1 MMNIKR
7 KYAIC
12 VDKNRILFLD
22 QLDERIISV
31 YEMSDI
37 SNATLFNSKQ
47 DVLDAIKD
55 LTTPSETE
63 WEYSRYYN
71 FDEIDIVEVFMMYK
85 VMDREDWIEEKR
97 IEN

>member
-1 MMNIKR
+1 MNIKR

-12 VDKNRILFLD
+12 VNKNRILFLD
-22 QLDERIISV
+22 QMDEKIITV

-47 DVLDAIKD
+47 DVLDVIKG
-55 LTTPSETE
+55 LTKPSETE

-71 FDEIDIVEVFMMYK
+71 FNEIDIVEVTMMYK
-85 VMDREDWIEEKR
+85 VIEKKDWVEEQGADV
-97 IEN
+97 

>member
-1 MMNIKR
+1 MNIKR

-12 VDKNRILFLD
+12 VNKNRILFLD

-31 YEMSDI
+31 YEMNDI

-47 DVLDAIKD
+47 DVLDVIKG

-71 FDEIDIVEVFMMYK
+71 FDEVDIVEVTMMYK
-85 VMDREDWIEEKR
+85 VVDKE
-97 IEN
+97 

>member
-1 MMNIKR
+1 MNIKR

-12 VDKNRILFLD
+12 VNKNRILFLD

-47 DVLDAIKD
+47 DVLDAIRG
-55 LTTPSETE
+55 LTKPSETE

-71 FDEIDIVEVFMMYK
+71 FDEIDIVEVTMMYK
-85 VMDREDWIEEKR
+85 VMNKKDWVEEQKADV
-97 IEN
+97 

>member
-1 MMNIKR
+1 MNIKR

-12 VDKNRILFLD
+12 VNKNRILFLD

-47 DVLDAIKD
+47 DVLDVIKG
-55 LTTPSETE
+55 LTKPSETE

-71 FDEIDIVEVFMMYK
+71 LDEVDIVEATIMYK
-85 VMDREDWIEEKR
+85 VVDKKDWIEEER
-97 IEN
+97 TDV

>member
-1 MMNIKR
+1 MNIKR

-12 VDKNRILFLD
+12 VNKNRILFLD

-47 DVLDAIKD
+47 DVLDAIKG
-55 LTTPSETE
+55 LTKPSETE

-71 FDEIDIVEVFMMYK
+71 FDEIDIVEVTMMYK
-85 VMDREDWIEEKR
+85 VMDKKDWVEEQR
-97 IEN
+97 ADV

>member
-1 MMNIKR
+1 MNIKR

-12 VDKNRILFLD
+12 VNKNRILFLD

-47 DVLDAIKD
+47 DVLDAIKG
-55 LTTPSETE
+55 LIKPSETE
-63 WEYSRYYN
+63 WKYSRYYN
-71 FDEIDIVEVFMMYK
+71 FDEVDIVEVTMMYK
-85 VMDREDWIEEKR
+85 VVDKKDWVEEQR
-97 IEN
+97 ADV

>member
-1 MMNIKR
+1 MNIKR

-12 VDKNRILFLD
+12 VNKNRILFLD

-47 DVLDAIKD
+47 DVLDAIKG
-55 LTTPSETE
+55 LTKPSETE

-71 FDEIDIVEVFMMYK
+71 FDEVDIVEVTMMYK
-85 VMDREDWIEEKR
+85 VVDKKDWVEEQR
-97 IEN
+97 ADV

>member
-1 MMNIKR
+1 MNIKR

-47 DVLDAIKD
+47 DVLDAIRG

-71 FDEIDIVEVFMMYK
+71 FDEIDIVEVTMMYK
-85 VMDREDWIEEKR
+85 VMDKKDWVEEQR
-97 IEN
+97 ADV

>member
-1 MMNIKR
+1 MNIKR

-12 VDKNRILFLD
+12 VNKNRILFLD
-22 QLDERIISV
+22 QLDEKIITV

-47 DVLDAIKD
+47 DVLDVIKG
-55 LTTPSETE
+55 LTKLSETE

-71 FDEIDIVEVFMMYK
+71 LDEVDIVEVTIMYK
-85 VMDREDWIEEKR
+85 VVDKS
-97 IEN
+97 NL

>member
-1 MMNIKR
+1 MNIKR

-22 QLDERIISV
+22 QLDERIIAV

-47 DVLDAIKD
+47 DVLDAIKG

-71 FDEIDIVEVFMMYK
+71 FDKIDIVEVTMMYK
-85 VMDREDWIEEKR
+85 VMDREEWIEEKR

>member
-1 MMNIKR
+1 MNIKR

-12 VDKNRILFLD
+12 VNKNRILFLD

-47 DVLDAIKD
+47 DILDAIKG
-55 LTTPSETE
+55 LTKPSETE

-71 FDEIDIVEVFMMYK
+71 FDEVDIVEVTMMYK
-85 VMDREDWIEEKR
+85 VMDKKDWVEEQR
-97 IEN
+97 ADV

>member
-1 MMNIKR
+1 MNIKR

-12 VDKNRILFLD
+12 VNKNRILFLD
-22 QLDERIISV
+22 QLEERIISV

-47 DVLDAIKD
+47 DVLDAIKG
-55 LTTPSETE
+55 LTKPSETE

-71 FDEIDIVEVFMMYK
+71 FDEIDIVEIIMMYK
-85 VMDREDWIEEKR
+85 VMDREDWIKEKR

>member
-1 MMNIKR
+1 MNIKR

-12 VDKNRILFLD
+12 VNKNRILFLD
-22 QLDERIISV
+22 QLDERIITV

-37 SNATLFNSKQ
+37 SNATLFSSKQ
-47 DVLDAIKD
+47 DVLDAIKG
-55 LTTPSETE
+55 LTKPSETE

-71 FDEIDIVEVFMMYK
+71 FDEIDIVEVTMMYK

>member
-1 MMNIKR
+1 MNIKR

-12 VDKNRILFLD
+12 VNKNRILSLD

-47 DVLDAIKD
+47 DVLDAIKG

-71 FDEIDIVEVFMMYK
+71 SDEIDIVKITMMYK
-85 VMDREDWIEEKR
+85 VVDKE
-97 IEN
+97 

>member
-1 MMNIKR
+1 MNIKR

-12 VDKNRILFLD
+12 VNKNRILFLD

-47 DVLDAIKD
+47 DVLDVIKG
-55 LTTPSETE
+55 LTKPSETE

-71 FDEIDIVEVFMMYK
+71 LDEVDIVEVTIMYK
-85 VMDREDWIEEKR
+85 VVDKKDWIEEER
-97 IEN
+97 TDV

>member
-1 MMNIKR
+1 MNIKR

-47 DVLDAIKD
+47 DVLDAIRG

-71 FDEIDIVEVFMMYK
+71 FDEIDIVEVTMMYK
-85 VMDREDWIEEKR
+85 AIDKKDWVEEQR
-97 IEN
+97 ADV

>member
-1 MMNIKR
+1 MNIKR

-22 QLDERIISV
+22 QLHDRIISV

-47 DVLDAIKD
+47 DVLDAIKG

-71 FDEIDIVEVFMMYK
+71 FDEIDIVEVTMMYK
-85 VMDREDWIEEKR
+85 VMDKKDWVEEQR
-97 IEN
+97 ADV

>member
-1 MMNIKR
+1 MNIKR

-12 VDKNRILFLD
+12 VNKNRILFLD
-22 QLDERIISV
+22 QLDERIITV

-47 DVLDAIKD
+47 DVLDAIKG

-71 FDEIDIVEVFMMYK
+71 FDEIDIVEVIMMYK
-85 VMDREDWIEEKR
+85 VMDKKDWVEEQR
-97 IEN
+97 ADV